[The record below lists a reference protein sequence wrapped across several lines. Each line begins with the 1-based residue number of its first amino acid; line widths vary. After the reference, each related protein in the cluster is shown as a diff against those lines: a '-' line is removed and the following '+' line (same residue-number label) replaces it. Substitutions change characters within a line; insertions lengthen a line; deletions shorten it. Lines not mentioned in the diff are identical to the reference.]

1 MTCKF
6 TNTCTIFNKNLTLFN
21 ELTKEEQKIIDA
33 NKVTITYK
41 KGEMICKQG
50 SFASNIIH
58 IKEGLAKV
66 YLEGEANNLIL
77 KIAPKNSLIGMPSIY
92 EGNNTFVYSVST
104 YTESVVDL
112 IDMNVFQH
120 LLQTNPKFGFRAL
133 NIMNENIIQ
142 IYGRFFCLSNKQL
155 HGRIA
160 DILMCL
166 KDRVYKKDVFEFC
179 FSRSELAELTNMSTE
194 SVIRVMKNF
203 KDDGLIQQEN
213 RTLQILNPD
222 MLNKISSLG

>member
-1 MTCKF
+1 
-6 TNTCTIFNKNLTLFN
+6 
-21 ELTKEEQKIIDA
+21 
-33 NKVTITYK
+33 
-41 KGEMICKQG
+41 
-50 SFASNIIH
+50 
-58 IKEGLAKV
+58 V

-77 KIAPKNSLIGMPSIY
+77 KIAPENSLIGMPSIY
-92 EGNNTFVYSVST
+92 EGNNTFVYSVSI

-120 LLQTNPKFGFRAL
+120 LLQTNLKFVFRAL

-160 DILMCL
+160 DILLCL
-166 KDRVYKKDVFEFC
+166 KNRVYKSDLFEFA

-203 KDDGLIQQEN
+203 KDDGLIIQKDK
-213 RTLQILNPD
+213 TLEILKPD

>member
-6 TNTCTIFNKNLTLFN
+6 TNTCTIFNKNLTLFD
-21 ELTKEEQKIIDA
+21 ELTEEEQKMVDA
-33 NKVTITYK
+33 NKVTVTYK

-50 SFASNIIH
+50 SFASNIMH

-77 KIAPKNSLIGMPSIY
+77 KIAPQNSLIGMPSIY
-92 EGNNTFVYSVST
+92 EGNNTFVYSVAT
-104 YTESVVDL
+104 YTDSVVDL

-120 LLQTNPKFGFRAL
+120 LLQTNPKFTFRAL

-160 DILMCL
+160 DILLCL
-166 KDRVYKKDVFEFC
+166 KNRVYKNDRFEFA

-203 KDDGLIQQEN
+203 KDDGLIVQKDK
-213 RTLQILNPD
+213 TLEILNPD